1 MFTKILN
8 SVLKT
13 ESSDYVEGAGARCDR
28 KPFETLVTKDS
39 MLSSQQCKL
48 SEKVEYLPSNDD

>member
-39 MLSSQQCKL
+39 MLSSRQCKL
-48 SEKVEYLPSNDD
+48 SEKVE